1 MDGYDLGLFTV
12 LVVDDNPFM
21 LRLLSSVLFTLRVG
35 NVVTASDGGQA
46 IARLKLMGDNPVKA
60 GMMSVDVVMSN
71 WMMSPVDGLTLLKWL
86 REDKASPDRFMPFV
100 MVSGAADVDKITTAR
115 AAGVTEFLAKPY
127 SITGLI
133 SRLLAVID
141 NPRQFVLA
149 PQYFGPDRRRQRL
162 PHSGPERR
170 VFGDDDVEV
179 VYDENAA

>member
-12 LVVDDNPFM
+12 LTVDDNPFM
-21 LRLLSSVLFTLRVG
+21 QQLLSTVLFTLRVG
-35 NVVTASDGGQA
+35 NVITAHHGGEA
-46 IARLKLMGDNPVKA
+46 IDRLRLIGENPIKA
-60 GMMSVDVVMSN
+60 GVMSVDVVMSN

-86 REDKASPDRFMPFV
+86 REDEASPDRFMPFV
-100 MVSGAADVDKITTAR
+100 MVSGAADLDKITTAR

-127 SITGLI
+127 SVNSLV

-149 PQYFGPDRRRQRL
+149 PNYFGPDRRRQRL

-170 VFGDDDVEV
+170 IFSDDDVEV
-179 VYDENAA
+179 VYDEDAA